1 MCHAPSLCQK
11 LATCTWLDKLPG
23 QACVLSL
30 AGLYLLIPSI
40 VSSMQVDLPM
50 VVFAHSCVNF
60 LMPTL
65 LLLTKLLATYTVT

>member
-1 MCHAPSLCQK
+1 
-11 LATCTWLDKLPG
+11 
-23 QACVLSL
+23 
-30 AGLYLLIPSI
+30 
-40 VSSMQVDLPM
+40 MQVDLPM